1 MARSAQTPS
10 RSAGGISGKRL
21 RKTGVE
27 REEGPASRA
36 GIDRV
41 RVVRLKKR
49 VGGSADGRVGVGRRP
64 NALKRKRRLQPLPCV
79 ARHERQRLEP
89 SLTRLATQKCS
100 CCWAKSRTRSRSVS
114 AGRGMGVSAW
124 GGGQTSS
131 VSEGPSLCRAW
142 RAVRGKGWSLR
153 LHALR
158 GKSALAVGRLKWI
171 AHKSLRICERCRLS

>member
-1 MARSAQTPS
+1 MAKSAQTPA

-89 SLTRLATQKCS
+89 SLTRLAGQKCC
-100 CCWAKSRTRSRSVS
+100 CCWTKWRTIRGEGLRRGAGARPLNNTEEIRVRGHSSRSSQSFPLIVL
-114 AGRGMGVSAW
+114 VLEL
-124 GGGQTSS
+124 
-131 VSEGPSLCRAW
+131 VL
-142 RAVRGKGWSLR
+142 VLDFFF
-153 LHALR
+153 
-158 GKSALAVGRLKWI
+158 I
-171 AHKSLRICERCRLS
+171 